1 MRVVLSCLLL
11 MILGAPVLAAEPP
24 IDSEVLALR
33 EAAWR
38 AWFAGDEEALRKM
51 LPPEFLA
58 ISTSGGEISGLEKTL
73 TSSRRFKESGGK
85 LVALSFPETR
95 AQRFGDTVILY
106 GSYEATIS
114 SGGAEKR
121 LHGQLTEVFVKRDGR
136 WYHPGWHLDA
146 R

>member
-11 MILGAPVLAAEPP
+11 LILGAPALAAEPP
-24 IDSEVLALR
+24 VDSEVLALR

-73 TSSRRFKESGGK
+73 TSSRTFKESGGK

-114 SGGAEKR
+114 SGGTEKR